1 MKYAHIDSTN
11 QIIGWYDADVHA
23 TIPTPSIAV
32 DDGVW
37 LQALEGNHNKINEDG
52 TTEQA
57 DFRTDDEKAL
67 DLRSTRDF
75 ILQAKVDLV
84 VSNPLRWAA
93 LSEASQADWA
103 AYRQAL
109 LDVPQQSGFPDNITW
124 PQEPAT

>member
-1 MKYAHIDSTN
+1 MKYAHIGSTN
-11 QIIGWYDADVHA
+11 QILGWYDADIHT
-23 TIPTPSIAV
+23 TIPTPNIYV
-32 DDGVW
+32 DDDVW
-37 LQALEGNHNKINEDG
+37 LQALESNHNKINEDG
-52 TTEQA
+52 TTERA

-75 ILQAKVDLV
+75 MLQAKVDPV

-93 LSEASQADWA
+93 LSEASQSEWA
-103 AYRQAL
+103 TYRQAL